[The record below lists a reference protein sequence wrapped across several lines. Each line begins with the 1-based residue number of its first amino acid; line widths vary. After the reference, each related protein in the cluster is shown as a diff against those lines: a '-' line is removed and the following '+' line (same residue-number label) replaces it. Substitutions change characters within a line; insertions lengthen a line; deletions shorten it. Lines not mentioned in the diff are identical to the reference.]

1 MSVLVRSGRS
11 RSSATRSPPSRGSPV
26 KGGRICSSSYDRI
39 AAMSARIPIDR
50 EKIAEFCRRWKIT
63 EFALFGSVLR
73 DDFRP
78 DSDVDVLVTFA
89 PDAEWSLFDDVDMEE
104 ELSAIFG
111 RKVDLVS
118 RRAVERSDNWI
129 RRKAILSTAEPVY
142 VVR

>member
-1 MSVLVRSGRS
+1 
-11 RSSATRSPPSRGSPV
+11 
-26 KGGRICSSSYDRI
+26 
-39 AAMSARIPIDR
+39 MSARIPIDR
-50 EKIAEFCRRWKIT
+50 EKIAEFCRRWEIT
-63 EFALFGSVLR
+63 EFSLFGSVLR

-142 VVR
+142 VAR

>member
-1 MSVLVRSGRS
+1 MRLEG
-11 RSSATRSPPSRGSPV
+11 
-26 KGGRICSSSYDRI
+26 
-39 AAMSARIPIDR
+39 MSARIPIDR
-50 EKIAEFCRRWKIT
+50 KKVADFCRRWKIT

-142 VVR
+142 VAR